1 MTTNDLLAVIAL
13 CLVGT
18 MVITTSIY
26 MAVDMFRSRD

>member
-18 MVITTSIY
+18 MVIITSIY
-26 MAVDMFRSRD
+26 MAVDLFRGRD

>member
-18 MVITTSIY
+18 MVIITAVY